1 MEHEICLRRCQ
12 RRGSP
17 MLGVLDMYY
26 FKRYILGLR
35 LLGVEEQH
43 DGKRGECK
51 GNERKKKQTTSF
63 ILLHDCHKGQPFGYP
78 KVVFFFSCRHLIS
91 FLLVCFSQTI
101 LEIPLSACS
110 LSVLDSFA
118 CLWTAGLRVTCEIS
132 GFLETFLLC
141 IHRRLLLY
149 PVNCFG
155 RAPGIYLK
163 RYLKQKLRFSSVFGV
178 YRLS

>member
-51 GNERKKKQTTSF
+51 GNERKKNRQPPSSSF
-63 ILLHDCHKGQPFGYP
+63 MIATKASPLDIQRL
-78 KVVFFFSCRHLIS
+78 FFFSCRHLIS